1 MCRCNRAARRTG
13 SKSGGNRR
21 DERQDLR
28 QRRSGRL
35 PSSPAS
41 SKTRPDPG
49 SSKASLTLECRPLST
64 RRHRRRRTAPRGIC
78 RLNAQTHRVD
88 SLRRH
93 RAGARPRGG
102 EEPGSFRSGHR
113 SLWGAERDRDRC
125 ADRPRS
131 VWYLIEA
138 GRFLKP
144 LVAAGGVTALAAK
157 ADDVEAIAPALPR
170 GR

>member
-1 MCRCNRAARRTG
+1 MPGTRSSEGRA
-13 SKSGGNRR
+13 
-21 DERQDLR
+21 DLR
-28 QRRSGRL
+28 DAHAPTTRYSRQRSGTPLR
-35 PSSPAS
+35 SCSPAS